1 MSNEFFNDFK
11 FDLGM
16 PEPSPGLKY
25 LYYPFNHESYYKKP
39 KLTNLNFLEKPQLFT
54 RIDLNFPIDE
64 LNIKPEIYNPDPA
77 AGKHLTE
84 EDELLFGDKK
94 QRRPSQILQQLHKG
108 PSEKATPHNKTVTS
122 SQTLPT
128 KRFQPAAKVD
138 SDKEEFDLYDPILR
152 QETIR
157 DQLMRVISKS
167 FEASSLL
174 KVTSHPYKK
183 DVYAEETFKVLPN
196 FNDIDKK

>member
-11 FDLGM
+11 YDLGM
-16 PEPSPGLKY
+16 PEPSPSLKY
-25 LYYPFNHESYYKKP
+25 LYYPFNHETYYKKP

-64 LNIKPEIYNPDPA
+64 LNIKPEIYNPDPSA
-77 AGKHLTE
+77 SKHLTE
-84 EDELLFGDKK
+84 EDEILFGDKK
-94 QRRPSQILQQLHKG
+94 QRRPSHVAHQHKG
-108 PSEKATPHNKTVTS
+108 PSEKVTPLTKAVGS
-122 SQTLPT
+122 SQALPT
-128 KRFQPAAKVD
+128 KRPQQASAKVD

-152 QETIR
+152 QEHIR
-157 DQLMRVISKS
+157 DQLMRVINKS

-183 DVYAEETFKVLPN
+183 DVYAEETFKILPN
-196 FNDIDKK
+196 FNDMDKK